1 MDMETTKKGT
11 DIDDIIMLDVN
22 DIQKI
27 LKIGKEASYA
37 LMRNHAFPSVK
48 IGKRYVVEKEAFK
61 RWLKRQEGRE
71 FQL

>member
-37 LMRNHAFPSVK
+37 LMRNHAFH
-48 IGKRYVVEKEAFK
+48 
-61 RWLKRQEGRE
+61 
-71 FQL
+71 QLRSESAML

>member
-1 MDMETTKKGT
+1 MDMETTKKGMS
-11 DIDDIIMLDVN
+11 IDDIIILDVN

-27 LKIGKEASYA
+27 LKIGKEAAYS

-61 RWLKRQEGRE
+61 QWLKRQEGRE